1 MCGSTTTLSYTTVE
15 LTFAYTTEETTTGPS
30 CSWNPWS
37 DWSTCTVT
45 CGVGTKYRDR
55 TSANSYCGNEVSDS
69 HQVEYCNTDAC
80 PTNGNWSP
88 WNEWTTCDKT
98 CNGGTSFRY
107 RNCSNP
113 APKNGGAPCVGEVI
127 QTTVCNPQECETK
140 CEGGR
145 IYTTCANRCPSSCAD
160 LQVGLVCVEEEG
172 CVAGCHCPNGTLEQ
186 GGVCVPQEQ
195 CDCLDEYGDSYPPGS
210 SFTED
215 CRNCSCVNGVVTCN
229 EEACPVNCSWSS
241 WSSWTG
247 CSATCGDGTKTRFRS
262 PNNPPA
268 QHGGAEC
275 EGVASEEVTCD
286 LDSCPTNCTV
296 GGTTYDNG
304 ALVSQDLCNNCTCK
318 DGTVVCT
325 NNTCDGNWSQWS
337 PWSSCNATCGDG
349 ITVRTRSCSMP
360 APSNGGQGCEGDA
373 LEMEGCNTDPCP
385 KTECEG
391 GRVYTTCANRCPSS
405 CADLQVGLVCVEEEG
420 CVAGCHCPN
429 GTLEQGGVCV
439 PQEQCDCL
447 DEYGD
452 SYPPGSSFTEDCRNC
467 SCVNGAVT
475 CSEEACPVDCS
486 WSSWSSWTG
495 CSATCGDG
503 TKTRFR
509 SPNNPPAQHGGAECE
524 GVASEEVT
532 CDLDSCPTNCTVA
545 GTTYDN
551 GALVSQDLCNNCTC
565 KDGTVVCTNNTCD
578 GNWSQWSP
586 WSSCNATCGD
596 GITVRTRSCSMPAPS
611 NGGQG
616 CEGDALEMEGC
627 NTDPCPTDGEWCEW
641 KPWSDCTELCA
652 GGYHNRSRVCGCPEP
667 QDGGEECQGPPAETT
682 ACNVHPCPVDC
693 VLGEWT
699 AWTNCSALCDG
710 GTTRRHRN
718 ITVPAAYG
726 GTPCNGSLLE
736 SRGCNMEPC
745 GPVCEGD
752 LVTSDCANRCP
763 LTCADIQSGTEC
775 LLENCTAGCACPGN
789 QVLQDGHCVAQSDCR
804 CLLDASHIGALD
816 DVSLPDGSNT
826 SISLDGMV
834 EYPPGALV
842 TRECNNCTCQGGSF
856 VCTEVDC
863 AVDCGWSEW
872 SDWSE
877 CPQTCGHVTNGIYRQ
892 RNPDNPSAAYGGA
905 ECEGQDIEFADCNS
919 GSCLDCV
926 LSEWTEW
933 TNCSALCDGG
943 TTRRHRNITVPAAY
957 GGTPCNGSL
966 LESRGCNME
975 PCGPV
980 CEGELVASDCANRCP
995 LTCADIQ
1002 SGTDCLLENCTAGCA
1017 CPGNQVLQDGHCVAQ
1032 SDCRCLLDASHTG
1045 NLADVS
1051 LPDGSIISISLDGM
1065 VEYPSGALVTMECNN
1080 CGLRLERW
1088 SDWSE
1093 CPQTCGHVTNGIYRQ
1108 RTPDNPSA
1116 AYGGAECDGQD
1127 IEFADCNSGS
1137 CSCGENEVWSTQVS
1151 NCSMVSCSDLSN
1163 AAAFQLNSSCSS
1175 PPSQDEETCICEPGF
1190 YRNHDDECV
1199 LPSSC
1204 QCVDDEGVTRGA
1216 GEVWQRGQCETCLCE
1231 NGAVVCK
1238 TECEPVECE
1247 EGFIAVME
1255 DGACCPVCRAVSEP
1269 NQCRTKHQ
1277 AQNFTLDGCIA
1288 TDIPVTTCDGY
1299 CPSKCNTL
1307 LNQLFIDQTCNCC
1320 RGVLGDTVR
1329 EIELVCPDGSTVI
1342 GYLPVIERC
1351 ECQAT
1356 DCAAVGR

>member
-1 MCGSTTTLSYTTVE
+1 MSTGTLILLGQASLKTAGIVRR
-15 LTFAYTTEETTTGPS
+15 LAL
-30 CSWNPWS
+30 
-37 DWSTCTVT
+37 
-45 CGVGTKYRDR
+45 
-55 TSANSYCGNEVSDS
+55 
-69 HQVEYCNTDAC
+69 
-80 PTNGNWSP
+80 
-88 WNEWTTCDKT
+88 WTAA
-98 CNGGTSFRY
+98 G
-107 RNCSNP
+107 
-113 APKNGGAPCVGEVI
+113 
-127 QTTVCNPQECETK
+127 
-140 CEGGR
+140 
-145 IYTTCANRCPSSCAD
+145 
-160 LQVGLVCVEEEG
+160 
-172 CVAGCHCPNGTLEQ
+172 VAGLAG
-186 GGVCVPQEQ
+186 
-195 CDCLDEYGDSYPPGS
+195 LDVLLHAVMGPRPDSG
-210 SFTED
+210 
-215 CRNCSCVNGVVTCN
+215 NHWNKVTVRSVKIMMVMSIEGN
-229 EEACPVNCSWSS
+229 FNDNDDDSDDDEIDALIDDDFKDRGMWGRPLIMMINNIYS
-241 WSSWTG
+241 
-247 CSATCGDGTKTRFRS
+247 GDGDDEK
-262 PNNPPA
+262 
-268 QHGGAEC
+268 
-275 EGVASEEVTCD
+275 
-286 LDSCPTNCTV
+286 
-296 GGTTYDNG
+296 YDK
-304 ALVSQDLCNNCTCK
+304 AYD
-318 DGTVVCT
+318 
-325 NNTCDGNWSQWS
+325 
-337 PWSSCNATCGDG
+337 
-349 ITVRTRSCSMP
+349 
-360 APSNGGQGCEGDA
+360 
-373 LEMEGCNTDPCP
+373 
-385 KTECEG
+385 
-391 GRVYTTCANRCPSS
+391 
-405 CADLQVGLVCVEEEG
+405 
-420 CVAGCHCPN
+420 
-429 GTLEQGGVCV
+429 
-439 PQEQCDCL
+439 
-447 DEYGD
+447 
-452 SYPPGSSFTEDCRNC
+452 
-467 SCVNGAVT
+467 
-475 CSEEACPVDCS
+475 VDHEKVQL
-486 WSSWSSWTG
+486 G
-495 CSATCGDG
+495 
-503 TKTRFR
+503 

-919 GSCLDCV
+919 GSC
-926 LSEWTEW
+926 
-933 TNCSALCDGG
+933 
-943 TTRRHRNITVPAAY
+943 P
-957 GGTPCNGSL
+957 
-966 LESRGCNME
+966 
-975 PCGPV
+975 
-980 CEGELVASDCANRCP
+980 
-995 LTCADIQ
+995 
-1002 SGTDCLLENCTAGCA
+1002 
-1017 CPGNQVLQDGHCVAQ
+1017 
-1032 SDCRCLLDASHTG
+1032 
-1045 NLADVS
+1045 
-1051 LPDGSIISISLDGM
+1051 
-1065 VEYPSGALVTMECNN
+1065 
-1080 CGLRLERW
+1080 
-1088 SDWSE
+1088 
-1093 CPQTCGHVTNGIYRQ
+1093 
-1108 RTPDNPSA
+1108 
-1116 AYGGAECDGQD
+1116 
-1127 IEFADCNSGS
+1127 
-1137 CSCGENEVWSTQVS
+1137 CGENEVWSTQVS

-1175 PPSQDEETCICEPGF
+1175 PPSQDEETCICEPGY

-1216 GEVWQRGQCETCLCE
+1216 GEVWQKGQCETCLCE

-1247 EGFIAVME
+1247 QGFIAVSE
-1255 DGACCPVCRAVSEP
+1255 DGACCPVVE
-1269 NQCRTKHQ
+1269 QFL
-1277 AQNFTLDGCIA
+1277 NFTLDGCIA

-1307 LNQLFIDQTCNCC
+1307 LNQLLVDQTCNCC